1 MGREWDA
8 GQKRRRDMKKLI
20 YGVLALGLAALPAMA
35 QGSGQGGGQ
44 GSGQSAGGGQ
54 AAGGGQGASGQQTAP
69 PVDPL
74 ATYVKGQFKTNS
86 NYLIKS
92 AQEMPEDKYSAK
104 LGTQP
109 ETRTFAG
116 LMGHIINANYFFCAA
131 AKGEADPQ
139 TVDYEKTPQTKAQ
152 ITAAIQAAI
161 DYCGPLYD
169 SLTDATAMEMVT
181 PASAPG
187 RGPGR
192 PVLRVVALMRNVI
205 HNNEEYGNLIG
216 YFRSN
221 NMVPP
226 SSENQQPAGG
236 RRGQ

>member
-1 MGREWDA
+1 MR
-8 GQKRRRDMKKLI
+8 KLLL
-20 YGVLALGLAALPAMA
+20 GVLALGVAALPAMA
-35 QGSGQGGGQ
+35 QSAG
-44 GSGQSAGGGQ
+44 AGGGQ
-54 AAGGGQGASGQQTAP
+54 SSGQAAASGQAAGAGQGASGQQMP
-69 PVDPL
+69 PPADPL
-74 ATYVKGQFKTNS
+74 ATYVKNQFKTNA

-92 AQEMPEDKYSAK
+92 AQEMPEEKYSVK

-116 LMGHIINANYFFCAA
+116 LMGHIIDANYFFCSAI
-131 AKGEADPQ
+131 KGEANPETFQ
-139 TVDYEKTPQTKAQ
+139 YEKTAQTKAQ
-152 ITAAIQAAI
+152 ITAAIQAAV
-161 DYCGPLYD
+161 DYCAPLYE
-169 SLTDATAMEMVT
+169 SLTDATAMQMVT
-181 PASAPG
+181 PPSAAG

-192 PVLRVVALMRNVI
+192 PVLRVAGLLRNVI

-226 SSENQQPAGG
+226 SSENQQPPAG

>member
-1 MGREWDA
+1 
-8 GQKRRRDMKKLI
+8 MKKLLF
-20 YGVLALGLAALPAMA
+20 GMLALGIAALPAIA
-35 QGSGQGGGQ
+35 QSAGAGGGQGSGQGAA
-44 GSGQSAGGGQ
+44 SGQSAGGGQ
-54 AAGGGQGASGQQTAP
+54 AASGQQMP
-69 PVDPL
+69 PPADPL
-74 ATYVKGQFKTNS
+74 ATYVKNQFKSNA

-92 AQEMPEDKYSAK
+92 AQEMPEEKYSAK

-109 ETRTFAG
+109 ETRTFAA

-131 AKGEADPQ
+131 VKGEADPQ
-139 TVDYEKTPQTKAQ
+139 TTDYEKTPQTKAQ

-169 SLTDATAMEMVT
+169 SLTDATAMQMVT
-181 PASAPG
+181 PAQVPG

-192 PVLRVVALMRNVI
+192 PVLRVVGLMRNVI